1 MPVAEGAPLRFPW
14 PRNLPL
20 TAVFAAQGVMAGRGI
35 FTGIPASGIPVSG
48 RRGGEARSI
57 GSGGK
62 GAEGLAD
69 SLRNTLDRVRGF
81 LTWLPA
87 EVFAALLLLLA
98 AGLALALTRFCLR
111 LLYRLAGRYGQ
122 SFLQVLVTRSQGPLC
137 TFLVIMAVGTVLPA
151 APFPYATTLTLA
163 QVLLCAFILALGWML
178 VTALNLGA
186 EVYLRRFRLDVEDN
200 LLARKHVTQVRIL
213 LRTGQTLLVIVTVAA
228 ALTSIPAVRQYGVSL
243 FASAGAAG
251 LVLGL
256 AARPLL
262 SNMLAGIQIAM
273 TQPIRVEDAVV
284 LEGEWGWIENITSTY
299 VVVRLWDLRR
309 LIVPLSY
316 FIEKPFQN
324 WTHESSDL
332 IGSVFLRVDYTV
344 PLDRMREKLKEI
356 ASASRFWDRKTC
368 VLQVTD
374 TPGNMVEVRIL
385 VSARGGG
392 NTFDLRCEVREKM
405 IAFLQAEY
413 PEALPRQRTEI
424 TGNSLDGLLE
434 QRRGTEEKV
443 RRAA

>member
-1 MPVAEGAPLRFPW
+1 
-14 PRNLPL
+14 
-20 TAVFAAQGVMAGRGI
+20 
-35 FTGIPASGIPVSG
+35 
-48 RRGGEARSI
+48 
-57 GSGGK
+57 
-62 GAEGLAD
+62 
-69 SLRNTLDRVRGF
+69 
-81 LTWLPA
+81 
-87 EVFAALLLLLA
+87 
-98 AGLALALTRFCLR
+98 
-111 LLYRLAGRYGQ
+111 
-122 SFLQVLVTRSQGPLC
+122 
-137 TFLVIMAVGTVLPA
+137 
-151 APFPYATTLTLA
+151 
-163 QVLLCAFILALGWML
+163 
-178 VTALNLGA
+178 
-186 EVYLRRFRLDVEDN
+186 
-200 LLARKHVTQVRIL
+200 
-213 LRTGQTLLVIVTVAA
+213 
-228 ALTSIPAVRQYGVSL
+228 
-243 FASAGAAG
+243 
-251 LVLGL
+251 
-256 AARPLL
+256 
-262 SNMLAGIQIAM
+262 MLAGIQIAM